1 MTMKIF
7 IAILL
12 FSLSALAGVKE
23 DMLRV
28 KKEIELELTKERIR
42 VIQKDGDLTNIFNN
56 ILRNH
61 ETLDRI
67 LKRHPEIVKNAKL
80 KEPELTR
87 LKMKLMREDEDMK
100 DLRDAL
106 VKLHRKLEE
115 GLDKHESIAE
125 LKTRLKSIEN
135 RLDRLK

>member
-1 MTMKIF
+1 MKTL
-7 IAILL
+7 IAIFLL
-12 FSLSALAGVKE
+12 SLSTFAGVKE

-42 VIQKDGDLTNIFNN
+42 VIKSDGDLTNIFNN

-67 LKRHPEIVKNAKL
+67 LKRHPEIVKNDKL
-80 KEPELTR
+80 KEPELTQ

-100 DLRDAL
+100 DLRDVL

-115 GLDKHESIAE
+115 GLDKHKSITD
-125 LKTRLKSIEN
+125 LKSRLKSIEN